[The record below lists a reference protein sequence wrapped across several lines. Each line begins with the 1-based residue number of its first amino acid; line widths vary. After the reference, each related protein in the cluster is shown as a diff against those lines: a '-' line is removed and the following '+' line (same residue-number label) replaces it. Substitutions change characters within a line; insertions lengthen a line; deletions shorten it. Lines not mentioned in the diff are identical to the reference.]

1 MAHEIDEQLAT
12 LISGFGVLLPADLAA
27 QAAQCFTPV
36 ELLQLLGGL
45 AEIDDAAVEDWQKH
59 ANYEGGLRATS
70 AISEWFWEAVR

>member
-45 AEIDDAAVEDWQKH
+45 AEIDDAAVED
-59 ANYEGGLRATS
+59 
-70 AISEWFWEAVR
+70 